1 MRLIHSFRLASGLL
15 ALSAVMFLPE
25 AAHAQFGKLK
35 EQMRKVE
42 NVGDKISRVGKG
54 NSELASIVSAMNNAR
69 LKSAYARVS
78 LSLADDI
85 IRRQALL
92 NSTKKSTK
100 GQIEKDQQE
109 VKELDKSIAEK
120 RKLLADLGRKNN
132 SGKYDDETKAQ
143 YEAGIQ
149 QDEQKREE
157 KRALIDA
164 ELEDRDRRKGEM
176 SKQERDNYALLA
188 KILWGASKQEKEA
201 METAKDTGPR
211 AQSVAQN
218 ADNNSMKWIEAN
230 PKQFQ
235 EGIEAMNQIVTEGPA
250 HLATL
255 TRVANHFARIGG
267 VDLSKDEFQAKVV
280 TSEDELPADWK

>member
-1 MRLIHSFRLASGLL
+1 MRLIYSFRLASGLL

-109 VKELDKSIAEK
+109 VKELDKSIVEK

-143 YEAGIQ
+143 YETGIQ

-157 KRALIDA
+157 KRAMIDA

-188 KILWGASKQEKEA
+188 KVLWGASKQEKEA
-201 METAKDTGPR
+201 METARDTGPR

-218 ADNNSMKWIEAN
+218 ADSNSTKWLEAN